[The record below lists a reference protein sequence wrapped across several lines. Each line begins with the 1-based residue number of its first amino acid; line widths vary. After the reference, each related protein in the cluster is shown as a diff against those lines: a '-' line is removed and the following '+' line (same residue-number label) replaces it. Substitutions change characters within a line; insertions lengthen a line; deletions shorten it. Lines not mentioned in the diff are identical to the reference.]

1 MEMPIA
7 KQQLKAPV
15 VGFLKDS
22 LTCAHYNLENDTIL
36 ELSARQRGGRR

>member
-1 MEMPIA
+1 MPIA

-15 VGFLKDS
+15 LGFLKDA
-22 LTCAHYNLENDTIL
+22 LTCAHYNFPRENMFL